1 MGNLNLTQTSLAIEL
16 SEQDWLKLAESGQY
30 PKPRWMLNDSIEDDE
45 WHIARNGFDI
55 PSSQPYKR
63 ESYRILSFHK
73 EIALGELLT
82 NAQNSELL
90 HDLKISFLYLSF
102 SDAVSRPQRF
112 LDIFNSIISLIKHT
126 NELRINQDKPI
137 IRHLKMISFTDTNE
151 YLKSFGVTDE
161 HFSHVLKISSQQN
174 NNLSKKDWQK
184 IQSELSITTRKV
196 ISLQS
201 KLKNYLSNKTNNKA
215 SHYTSE
221 YLNAS
226 KPFFDVE
233 TDIKPKEKT
242 ISNEIL
248 KLELLY
254 TSRVIQKHSFNH
266 SPRELFSDGHSIL
279 DSLNPPQ
286 KTKLIPAHIAL
297 HAMSNALYFV
307 RQFGPE
313 LRGYLH
319 SLWAAEK
326 NAIDALK
333 ISPSRI
339 FRNTKVIRAHAFA
352 NTCMPDALRKELKIT
367 TWEYQ
372 EAFNKLNHNWIRNN
386 LSVEA
391 AILLY
396 VASMWILLASFTSGR
411 RQSLNTL
418 KRNCFRLS
426 PIDGLFDITL
436 RIPKSSERLE
446 LEDVHRP
453 IPDLIFDYGIE
464 FSLFVTQLEERQGYF
479 FNEHDVYLFGKVLS
493 LHSSSSFN
501 HAKHHIEKTDFYK
514 FPLSGDSIY
523 KALCFFQ
530 DWSQSPL
537 IENKRWYPAQHQFRR
552 LFAVLYFNF
561 SDDNGLEELSWFMGH
576 SSLEQTFHYAEI
588 SPSDEWLEEAE
599 IAIARIG
606 SLLHRQLQAD
616 NAITE
621 IVSQAKKSTEIVA
634 VLEPLIKQMINEHK
648 QKTGEEV
655 RFSRIDGKD
664 IFFYFCN
671 PGR

>member
-30 PKPRWMLNDSIEDDE
+30 PKPRWMLNSSIEDDE
-45 WHIARNGFDI
+45 WHIARSGFDI
-55 PSSQPYKR
+55 PSTQPYKR
-63 ESYRILSFHK
+63 ESYQILSFHK

-102 SDAVSRPQRF
+102 SDAVSRPHRF
-112 LDIFNSIISLIKHT
+112 LEIFNSITSLIRHV
-126 NELRINQDKPI
+126 NELRSNQGKPI
-137 IRHLKMISFTDTNE
+137 IRHLNMISSTDTNE

-161 HFSHVLKISSQQN
+161 HFSHVLKLTSQQN
-174 NNLSKKDWQK
+174 NNLSKKDWIK
-184 IQSELSITTRKV
+184 IQSELSITTREV

-201 KLKNYLSNKTNNKA
+201 KLKNYLNNKAQNKA

-233 TDIKPKEKT
+233 IDLKPKQKT
-242 ISNEIL
+242 ISNEIF

-254 TSRVIQKHSFNH
+254 TSRFVQKHSFNH
-266 SPRELFSDGHSIL
+266 SPRELFSDVHSIL
-279 DSLNPPQ
+279 DNLNPPQ

-307 RQFGPE
+307 RKYGSE
-313 LRGYLH
+313 LKYYLK

-326 NAIDALK
+326 NSIEVLQ
-333 ISPSRI
+333 ISPSRVK
-339 FRNTKVIRAHAFA
+339 RKQKVIRKHAFA
-352 NTCMPDALRKELKIT
+352 NTNIPDALKELKIT

-372 EAFNKLNHNWIRNN
+372 EAFEKLSHKWIRNN

-396 VASMWILLASFTSGR
+396 AASMWILLASFTSAR

-446 LEDVHRP
+446 LEDVHKP

-479 FNEHDVYLFGKVLS
+479 FNESDVYLFGKVLS
-493 LHSSSSFN
+493 LHSSSAFN
-501 HAKHHIEKTDFYK
+501 NINHETEKKDFYK
-514 FPLSGDSIY
+514 FPLSGDTIY

-530 DWSQSPL
+530 DWSQSPV

-588 SPSDEWLEEAE
+588 SPSDVWLEEAE

-606 SLLHRQLQAD
+606 SSLHKQLQAD
-616 NAITE
+616 DAITE
-621 IVSQAKKSTEIVA
+621 IVSQARKSTEIVA

-648 QKTGEEV
+648 QKTGKEV
-655 RFSRIDGKD
+655 RFRRIDGKD

-671 PGR
+671 PRR

>member
-45 WHIARNGFDI
+45 WHIARSGFDI
-55 PSSQPYKR
+55 PSSPPYKR
-63 ESYRILSFHK
+63 ENYRILSFHK

-82 NAQNSELL
+82 NAKNSGLL
-90 HDLKISFLYLSF
+90 YDLKISFLYLSF
-102 SDAVSRPQRF
+102 IDAVSRPQRF
-112 LDIFNSIISLIKHT
+112 LEIFNSIISLIRHA
-126 NELRINQDKPI
+126 NELRKNQDKPI
-137 IRHLKMISFTDTNE
+137 IRHLNMINFTDTDK
-151 YLKSFGVTDE
+151 YLMSFGVTDE
-161 HFSHVLKISSQQN
+161 HFSHVLKVSSQRK
-174 NNLSKKDWQK
+174 NNLLKKDWQK
-184 IQSELSITTRKV
+184 IQSELSITTRDV
-196 ISLQS
+196 TSLQS
-201 KLKNYLSNKTNNKA
+201 KLKSYLSNKTKNKA

-226 KPFFDVE
+226 KPFFEIEIDL
-233 TDIKPKEKT
+233 KPKEKT
-242 ISNEIL
+242 ISNEIS
-248 KLELLY
+248 KLDVLY

-266 SPRELFSDGHSIL
+266 SPRELFSAGHSIL

-286 KTKLIPAHIAL
+286 KTKIIPAHIAL

-307 RQFGPE
+307 RKFGSE
-313 LRGYLH
+313 LKCYLN
-319 SLWAAEK
+319 SLWAAER
-326 NAIDALK
+326 NAIEALH
-333 ISPSRI
+333 ISPSQI
-339 FRNTKVIRAHAFA
+339 IRNTKVIRKHAFA
-352 NTCMPDALRKELKIT
+352 NTCMPNSLKELKIT

-372 EAFNKLNHNWIRNN
+372 EAFENLSHNWIRNN
-386 LSVEA
+386 LSVES

-396 VASMWILLASFTSGR
+396 VASMWILLASFTSSR

-479 FNEHDVYLFGKVLS
+479 FNESDVYLFGKILS

-501 HAKHHIEKTDFYK
+501 HANHNIEKTDFYK
-514 FPLSGDSIY
+514 FPLSGDTIY
-523 KALCFFQ
+523 KALSFFQ

-537 IENKRWYPAQHQFRR
+537 IDNKRWYPAQHQFRR

-561 SDDNGLEELSWFMGH
+561 SDNNGLEELSWFMGH

-606 SLLHRQLQAD
+606 SSLHKQLQAD
-616 NAITE
+616 DAITE
-621 IVSQAKKSTEIVA
+621 IVSQAKKSTETVA
-634 VLEPLIKQMINEHK
+634 ILEPLIKQMINEHK
-648 QKTGEEV
+648 QKTGKEV
-655 RFSRIDGKD
+655 RFRRVDGKE

-671 PGR
+671 HGV

>member
-16 SEQDWLKLAESGQY
+16 SERDWLKLAKSGQY

-45 WHIARNGFDI
+45 WHIARSGFDI
-55 PSSQPYKR
+55 PSSPPYKR

-73 EIALGELLT
+73 EIALSELLT

-112 LDIFNSIISLIKHT
+112 SEIFNSIISLIRHA
-126 NELRINQDKPI
+126 NELRSNQDKPI
-137 IRHLKMISFTDTNE
+137 IRHLNMISFTDTNE
-151 YLKSFGVTDE
+151 YLKSFGVNDE
-161 HFSHVLKISSQQN
+161 HFSHVLKTSSQQK

-184 IQSELSITTRKV
+184 IQSELSITTREV

-201 KLKNYLSNKTNNKA
+201 KLKSYLSNKTKNKA

-233 TDIKPKEKT
+233 IDLRPRETT

-279 DSLNPPQ
+279 DSLNPPK

-307 RQFGPE
+307 RKFGSE
-313 LRGYLH
+313 LRGYVNL
-319 SLWAAEK
+319 LWAAEK
-326 NAIDALK
+326 NTIDVLK

-339 FRNTKVIRAHAFA
+339 FRNTKVIREHAFA
-352 NTCMPDALRKELKIT
+352 NTRMPDTLRELKIT
-367 TWEYQ
+367 TWEYK
-372 EAFNKLNHNWIRNN
+372 EAFDKLNHNWTRNN

-396 VASMWILLASFTSGR
+396 VASMWILLASFTSAR

-436 RIPKSSERLE
+436 RIPKSSERFE

-464 FSLFVTQLEERQGYF
+464 FSLFVTQLEERQGYI
-479 FNEHDVYLFGKVLS
+479 FNEDEVYLFGKILS
-493 LHSSSSFN
+493 LNSSSSFN
-501 HAKHHIEKTDFYK
+501 HANHHIETKDFYRY
-514 FPLSGDSIY
+514 PLSGDSIY

-537 IENKRWYPAQHQFRR
+537 IENKRWYPAPHQFRR

-606 SLLHRQLQAD
+606 SSLHKQLQAD
-616 NAITE
+616 DAITE
-621 IVSQAKKSTEIVA
+621 IVNQAKNSTETVA

-648 QKTGEEV
+648 QKTGKEV
-655 RFSRIDGKD
+655 RFKKIDGKD
-664 IFFYFCN
+664 IFFYFCS

>member
-30 PKPRWMLNDSIEDDE
+30 PKPRWMLNSYIEDDE
-45 WHIARNGFDI
+45 WHIARSGFDI
-55 PSSQPYKR
+55 PSTQPYKR
-63 ESYRILSFHK
+63 ESYQILSFHK

-102 SDAVSRPQRF
+102 SDAVSRPHRF
-112 LDIFNSIISLIKHT
+112 LEIFNSITSLIRHV
-126 NELRINQDKPI
+126 NELRSNQGKPI
-137 IRHLKMISFTDTNE
+137 IRHLNMISSTDTKE

-161 HFSHVLKISSQQN
+161 HFSHVLKLTSQQN
-174 NNLSKKDWQK
+174 NNLSKKDWIK
-184 IQSELSITTRKV
+184 IQSELSITTREA

-201 KLKNYLSNKTNNKA
+201 KLKNYLNNKAQNKA

-233 TDIKPKEKT
+233 IDLKPKQKT
-242 ISNEIL
+242 ISNEIF

-254 TSRVIQKHSFNH
+254 TSRFVQKHSFSH
-266 SPRELFSDGHSIL
+266 SPREIFSDVHSIL
-279 DSLNPPQ
+279 DNLNPPQ

-307 RQFGPE
+307 RKYGSE
-313 LRGYLH
+313 LKYYLK

-326 NAIDALK
+326 NSIEVLQ
-333 ISPSRI
+333 ISPSRVK
-339 FRNTKVIRAHAFA
+339 RKQKVIRKHAFA
-352 NTCMPDALRKELKIT
+352 NTNIPDALKELKIT

-372 EAFNKLNHNWIRNN
+372 EAFEKLSHKWIRNN

-396 VASMWILLASFTSGR
+396 AASMWILLASFTSAR

-446 LEDVHRP
+446 LEDVHKP

-479 FNEHDVYLFGKVLS
+479 FNESDVYLFGKVLS
-493 LHSSSSFN
+493 LHSSSAFN
-501 HAKHHIEKTDFYK
+501 NINHETEKKDFYK
-514 FPLSGDSIY
+514 FPLSGDTIY

-588 SPSDEWLEEAE
+588 SPSDVWLEEAE

-606 SLLHRQLQAD
+606 SSLHKQLQAD
-616 NAITE
+616 DAITE
-621 IVSQAKKSTEIVA
+621 IVSQARKSTEIVA

-648 QKTGEEV
+648 QKTGKEV
-655 RFSRIDGKD
+655 RFRRIDGKD

-671 PGR
+671 PRR

>member
-30 PKPRWMLNDSIEDDE
+30 PKPRWMLNSSIEDDE
-45 WHIARNGFDI
+45 WHIARSGFDI
-55 PSSQPYKR
+55 PSTQPYKR
-63 ESYRILSFHK
+63 ESYQILSFHK

-102 SDAVSRPQRF
+102 SDAVSRPHRF
-112 LDIFNSIISLIKHT
+112 LEIFNSITSLIRHV
-126 NELRINQDKPI
+126 NELRSNQGKPI
-137 IRHLKMISFTDTNE
+137 IRHLNMISSTDTNE

-161 HFSHVLKISSQQN
+161 HFSHVLKLTSQQN
-174 NNLSKKDWQK
+174 NNLSKKDWIK
-184 IQSELSITTRKV
+184 IQSELSITTREV

-201 KLKNYLSNKTNNKA
+201 KLKNYLNNKAQNKA

-233 TDIKPKEKT
+233 IDLKPKQKT
-242 ISNEIL
+242 ISNEIF

-254 TSRVIQKHSFNH
+254 TSRFVQKHSFNH
-266 SPRELFSDGHSIL
+266 SPRELFSDVHSIL
-279 DSLNPPQ
+279 DNLNPPQ

-307 RQFGPE
+307 RKYGSE
-313 LRGYLH
+313 LKYYLK

-326 NAIDALK
+326 NSIEVLQ
-333 ISPSRI
+333 ISPSRVK
-339 FRNTKVIRAHAFA
+339 RKQKVIRKHAFA
-352 NTCMPDALRKELKIT
+352 NTNIPDALKELKIT

-372 EAFNKLNHNWIRNN
+372 EAFEKLSHKWIRNN

-396 VASMWILLASFTSGR
+396 AASMWILLASFTSAR

-446 LEDVHRP
+446 LEDVHKP

-479 FNEHDVYLFGKVLS
+479 FNESDVYLFGKVLS
-493 LHSSSSFN
+493 LHSSSAFN
-501 HAKHHIEKTDFYK
+501 NINHETEKKDFYK
-514 FPLSGDSIY
+514 FPLSGDTIY

-588 SPSDEWLEEAE
+588 SPSDVWLEEAE

-606 SLLHRQLQAD
+606 SSLHKQLQAD
-616 NAITE
+616 DAITE
-621 IVSQAKKSTEIVA
+621 IVSQARKSTEIVA

-648 QKTGEEV
+648 QKTGKEV
-655 RFSRIDGKD
+655 RFRRIDGKD

-671 PGR
+671 PRR

>member
-30 PKPRWMLNDSIEDDE
+30 PKPRWMLNDSIEDNE

-55 PSSQPYKR
+55 PSSPPYKR

-102 SDAVSRPQRF
+102 SGAVSRPQRF
-112 LDIFNSIISLIKHT
+112 LEILNSIISLIRHA
-126 NELRINQDKPI
+126 NELRDNKDKPI
-137 IRHLKMISFTDTNE
+137 IRQLKMISLIDTKN
-151 YLKSFGVTDE
+151 YLKSFNVSNE
-161 HFSHVLKISSQQN
+161 HFSHVLKISSRYH
-174 NNLSKKDWQK
+174 NNLSEKDWQK
-184 IQSELSITTRKV
+184 IQSELSITTREV
-196 ISLQS
+196 VSLKS
-201 KLKNYLSNKTNNKA
+201 KLKIYLSSKNKNKA
-215 SHYTSE
+215 SHYISE

-226 KPFFDVE
+226 KPFFDIE
-233 TDIKPKEKT
+233 IDLKPKEKT

-266 SPRELFSDGHSIL
+266 SPRELFSDGHSIV
-279 DSLNPPQ
+279 DGLNSPK
-286 KTKLIPAHIAL
+286 KTELIPAHIAL

-307 RQFGPE
+307 RKFGSE
-313 LRGYLH
+313 LRCYLNT
-319 SLWAAEK
+319 LWTAEE
-326 NAIDALK
+326 NAIHTLQ
-333 ISPSRI
+333 ISPSQI
-339 FRNTKVIRAHAFA
+339 IRNTKVIRKHAFA
-352 NTCMPDALRKELKIT
+352 NTPMPDALKELKIT
-367 TWEYQ
+367 TWEYP
-372 EAFNKLNHNWIRNN
+372 EAFEKLSHNWIRNN
-386 LSVEA
+386 LSVES

-396 VASMWILLASFTSGR
+396 VASIWILLASFTAGR

-418 KRNCFRLS
+418 KRNCFHLS

-453 IPDLIFDYGIE
+453 IPDLIFDYGLE
-464 FSLFVTQLEERQGYF
+464 FSLFVTQLEERQGYV
-479 FNEHDVYLFGKVLS
+479 FNEDDVYLFGKVLS

-501 HAKHHIEKTDFYK
+501 HANYYIEKSDFYK
-514 FPLSGDSIY
+514 FPLSGDTIY

-537 IENKRWYPAQHQFRR
+537 IQNKRWYPAQHQFRR

-561 SDDNGLEELSWFMGH
+561 SDDKGLEELSWFMGH

-606 SLLHRQLQAD
+606 SSLHKQLQAD
-616 NAITE
+616 EAITE
-621 IVSQAKKSTEIVA
+621 IVNQAKKSTETIA

-648 QKTGEEV
+648 QKTGKEV
-655 RFSRIDGKD
+655 RFRRIDGKD
-664 IFFYFCN
+664 IFFYFCS
-671 PGR
+671 PRR

>member
-16 SEQDWLKLAESGQY
+16 SEHDWLKLAKSGQY

-55 PSSQPYKR
+55 PSSQPFKR

-112 LDIFNSIISLIKHT
+112 LEIFNSIISLIRHV
-126 NELRINQDKPI
+126 NELRSNQDKPI
-137 IRHLKMISFTDTNE
+137 IRHLNMISFTDTNE
-151 YLKSFGVTDE
+151 YLKSFGVTNE

-184 IQSELSITTRKV
+184 IQSELSITTREIV
-196 ISLQS
+196 SLQS
-201 KLKNYLSNKTNNKA
+201 KLKTYLSNKTENKA

-233 TDIKPKEKT
+233 IDLKPKEKT

-254 TSRVIQKHSFNH
+254 TSRIIQKHSFNH

-279 DSLNPPQ
+279 DNLNPPQ

-297 HAMSNALYFV
+297 HTMSNALYFV
-307 RQFGPE
+307 RKFGTE
-313 LRGYLH
+313 LRYYLN

-333 ISPSRI
+333 ISPSQI
-339 FRNTKVIRAHAFA
+339 IRNRKVIQEHAFV
-352 NTCMPDALRKELKIT
+352 NTCMPDALKELKIT

-372 EAFNKLNHNWIRNN
+372 EAFENLNHNWIRNN

-391 AILLY
+391 TILLY
-396 VASMWILLASFTSGR
+396 VASMWILLASFSSGR

-464 FSLFVTQLEERQGYF
+464 FSLFVTQLEERQGYI
-479 FNEHDVYLFGKVLS
+479 FNEYDVYLFGKVLS
-493 LHSSSSFN
+493 LQSSSSFN
-501 HAKHHIEKTDFYK
+501 HANHHIEKTDFYK
-514 FPLSGDSIY
+514 SPLSGDTIY

-606 SLLHRQLQAD
+606 SSLHKQLQAD
-616 NAITE
+616 DAITE
-621 IVSQAKKSTEIVA
+621 IVSQAKKSTETVA

-648 QKTGEEV
+648 QKTGKEV
-655 RFSRIDGKD
+655 RFKRIDGKE

-671 PGR
+671 SGR

>member
-1 MGNLNLTQTSLAIEL
+1 MGNLNLASTSLAIEI
-16 SEQDWLKLAESGQY
+16 SEQEWLKLAKSGQY
-30 PKPRWMLNDSIEDDE
+30 PKPRWMLNDSIGDNE
-45 WHIARNGFDI
+45 WLIAKSGFDI
-55 PSSQPYKR
+55 PSAPPYNR
-63 ESYRILSFHK
+63 ECYRILSFHK
-73 EIALGELLT
+73 EIAPEELLT
-82 NAQNSELL
+82 NEQNSELL
-90 HDLKISFLYLSF
+90 HDLKSSFLYLSF
-102 SDAVSRPQRF
+102 IDAVSRPQRF
-112 LDIFNSIISLIKHT
+112 LDIFNSIISLIRHT
-126 NELRINQDKPI
+126 NELRSYQDKPI
-137 IRHLKMISFTDTNE
+137 IRHLNMISFINTKE
-151 YLKSFGVTDE
+151 YLKSFRVTDE
-161 HFSHVLKISSQQN
+161 HFSHVLKISSEHH

-184 IQSELSITTRKV
+184 IQSELLITTREV

-201 KLKNYLSNKTNNKA
+201 KLKSYLSNKNNNKA

-221 YLNAS
+221 YFNAS
-226 KPFFDVE
+226 KPSFEVE
-233 TDIKPKEKT
+233 IDLKPKEKT
-242 ISNEIL
+242 ISNQIL

-254 TSRVIQKHSFNH
+254 ASRVIQKYSFNH

-297 HAMSNALYFV
+297 YAMSNALYFV
-307 RQFGPE
+307 RKFGSE
-313 LRGYLH
+313 LKCYLN

-339 FRNTKVIRAHAFA
+339 HRNSKVIREHAFA
-352 NTCMPDALRKELKIT
+352 NTCMPDVLKELKIT

-372 EAFNKLNHNWIRNN
+372 EAFENLSHNWIRNN

-396 VASMWILLASFTSGR
+396 VASIWILLASFSSGR
-411 RQSLNTL
+411 RQSLITL

-479 FNEHDVYLFGKVLS
+479 FNEHEVYLFGKVLS

-501 HAKHHIEKTDFYK
+501 HVKHHIEKTDFYK

-606 SLLHRQLQAD
+606 SSLHKQLEAD
-616 NAITE
+616 DAITE
-621 IVSQAKKSTEIVA
+621 IVRQAKKSTETVA

-655 RFSRIDGKD
+655 RFRRIDGKD

-671 PGR
+671 PRR

>member
-16 SEQDWLKLAESGQY
+16 SEQDWLKLAESGEY

-45 WHIARNGFDI
+45 WYIARNGFDI
-55 PSSQPYKR
+55 PSSPPYKR

-82 NAQNSELL
+82 NEQNSELL

-112 LDIFNSIISLIKHT
+112 LEIFNSIISLIRHA
-126 NELRINQDKPI
+126 NELRNNQDKPI
-137 IRHLKMISFTDTNE
+137 IRHLDMISFIDTSA
-151 YLKSFGVTDE
+151 YLKSFGVNDE
-161 HFSHVLKISSQQN
+161 HFSHVLKIFSQYH

-184 IQSELSITTRKV
+184 IQSKLSITTRAV

-201 KLKNYLSNKTNNKA
+201 KLKIYLSSKTKNKS

-226 KPFFDVE
+226 KTFFDLE
-233 TDIKPKEKT
+233 IDLRPKEKT

-254 TSRVIQKHSFNH
+254 TSKIVQKHSFNH
-266 SPRELFSDGHSIL
+266 SPCELFSDGHSIL

-286 KTKLIPAHIAL
+286 KTKLIPANIAL

-307 RQFGPE
+307 RKFGSE
-313 LRGYLH
+313 LKYYVN
-319 SLWAAEK
+319 SLWTAEK
-326 NAIDALK
+326 DAIDALQ

-339 FRNTKVIRAHAFA
+339 IRNTKAIRRHAFD
-352 NTCMPDALRKELKIT
+352 NTCMPDALKELKIT

-372 EAFNKLNHNWIRNN
+372 EAFENLSHNWIRNN

-396 VASMWILLASFTSGR
+396 VASMWILLASFTSSR
-411 RQSLNTL
+411 RHSLNTL

-464 FSLFVTQLEERQGYF
+464 FSLFVTQLEERQGYI
-479 FNEHDVYLFGKVLS
+479 FNENEVYLFGKVLS

-501 HAKHHIEKTDFYK
+501 HANYHSEKTDYYK
-514 FPLSGDSIY
+514 FPLSGDTIY

-537 IENKRWYPAQHQFRR
+537 IEKKRWYPAQHQFRR

-561 SDDNGLEELSWFMGH
+561 SDDSGLEELSWFMGH

-606 SLLHRQLQAD
+606 SSLHNQLQAD
-616 NAITE
+616 DAITE
-621 IVSQAKKSTEIVA
+621 IVNQAKNSTEIVA

-648 QKTGEEV
+648 QKTGKEV
-655 RFSRIDGKD
+655 RFKRIDGKD

>member
-16 SEQDWLKLAESGQY
+16 SEHDWLKLAESGQY
-30 PKPRWMLNDSIEDDE
+30 PKPRWMLNDSIEDNE

-55 PSSQPYKR
+55 PSSQPFKR
-63 ESYRILSFHK
+63 ECYRILSFHK
-73 EIALGELLT
+73 EIASGQLLT

-102 SDAVSRPQRF
+102 NDTVSRPQRF
-112 LDIFNSIISLIKHT
+112 LEIFNSIMGLIRHV
-126 NELRINQDKPI
+126 NELRNNQEKPI
-137 IRHLKMISFTDTNE
+137 IRHLNMISFTDTNK
-151 YLKSFGVTDE
+151 YLKSFGVTNE
-161 HFSHVLKISSQQN
+161 HFSHVLKIYSKQN
-174 NNLSKKDWQK
+174 NNLPKNDWQK
-184 IQSELSITTRKV
+184 IQSELSITTREIV
-196 ISLQS
+196 SLQS
-201 KLKNYLSNKTNNKA
+201 KLKTYLNNKIENKA

-226 KPFFDVE
+226 KSFFDLE
-233 TDIKPKEKT
+233 IDLKPKEKT

-254 TSRVIQKHSFNH
+254 TSRIIQKHSFNH

-279 DSLNPPQ
+279 DNLNPPQ

-297 HAMSNALYFV
+297 HTMSNALYFV
-307 RQFGPE
+307 RKFGAE
-313 LRGYLH
+313 LRYYLN
-319 SLWAAEK
+319 SLWTAEK
-326 NAIDALK
+326 NSIDALQ
-333 ISPSRI
+333 ISPSQLI
-339 FRNTKVIRAHAFA
+339 RNRKVIQEHAFA
-352 NTCMPDALRKELKIT
+352 NTCMPDALKELKIT
-367 TWEYQ
+367 TWEYR
-372 EAFNKLNHNWIRNN
+372 EAFENLNHNWIRNN

-396 VASMWILLASFTSGR
+396 VASMWILLASFTSAR

-426 PIDGLFDITL
+426 PIDGLFDITM

-479 FNEHDVYLFGKVLS
+479 FNENDVYLFGKVLS
-493 LHSSSSFN
+493 LQSSSSFN
-501 HAKHHIEKTDFYK
+501 HTNRHIEKTDFYK
-514 FPLSGDSIY
+514 FPLSRDTIY

-530 DWSQSPL
+530 DWCQSPL
-537 IENKRWYPAQHQFRR
+537 IENKRWYPAPHQFRR

-561 SDDNGLEELSWFMGH
+561 SNDIGLEELSWFMGH

-606 SLLHRQLQAD
+606 SSLHKQLEAD
-616 NAITE
+616 DAITE
-621 IVSQAKKSTEIVA
+621 IVRQAKKSTETVA

-671 PGR
+671 PRR

>member
-30 PKPRWMLNDSIEDDE
+30 PKPRWMLNSSIEDDE
-45 WHIARNGFDI
+45 WHIARSGFDI
-55 PSSQPYKR
+55 PSTQPYKR
-63 ESYRILSFHK
+63 ESYQILSFHK

-102 SDAVSRPQRF
+102 SDAVSRPHRF
-112 LDIFNSIISLIKHT
+112 LEIFNSITSLIRHV
-126 NELRINQDKPI
+126 NELRSNQGKPI
-137 IRHLKMISFTDTNE
+137 IRHLNMISSTDTNE

-161 HFSHVLKISSQQN
+161 HFSHVLKLTSQQN
-174 NNLSKKDWQK
+174 NNLSKKDWIK
-184 IQSELSITTRKV
+184 IQSELSITTREV

-201 KLKNYLSNKTNNKA
+201 KLKNYLNNKAQNKA

-233 TDIKPKEKT
+233 IDLKPKQKT
-242 ISNEIL
+242 ISNEIF

-254 TSRVIQKHSFNH
+254 TSRFVQKHSFNH
-266 SPRELFSDGHSIL
+266 SPRELFSDVHSIL
-279 DSLNPPQ
+279 DNLNPPQ

-307 RQFGPE
+307 RKYGSE
-313 LRGYLH
+313 LKYYLK

-326 NAIDALK
+326 NSIEVLQ
-333 ISPSRI
+333 ISPSRVK
-339 FRNTKVIRAHAFA
+339 RKQKVIRKHAFA
-352 NTCMPDALRKELKIT
+352 NTNIPDALKELKIT

-372 EAFNKLNHNWIRNN
+372 EAFEKLSHKWIRNN

-396 VASMWILLASFTSGR
+396 AASMWILLASFTSAR

-446 LEDVHRP
+446 LEDVHKP

-479 FNEHDVYLFGKVLS
+479 FNESDVYLFGKVLS
-493 LHSSSSFN
+493 LHSSSAFN
-501 HAKHHIEKTDFYK
+501 NINHETEKKDFYK
-514 FPLSGDSIY
+514 FPLSGDTIY

-588 SPSDEWLEEAE
+588 SPSDVWLEEAE
-599 IAIARIG
+599 IAIAIIG
-606 SLLHRQLQAD
+606 SSLHKQLQAD
-616 NAITE
+616 DAITE
-621 IVSQAKKSTEIVA
+621 IVSQARKSTEIVA

-648 QKTGEEV
+648 QKTGKEV
-655 RFSRIDGKD
+655 RFRRIDGKD

-671 PGR
+671 PRR

>member
-30 PKPRWMLNDSIEDDE
+30 PKPRWMLNSSIEDDE
-45 WHIARNGFDI
+45 WHIARSGFDI
-55 PSSQPYKR
+55 PSTQPYKR
-63 ESYRILSFHK
+63 ESYQILSFHK

-102 SDAVSRPQRF
+102 SDAVSRPHRF
-112 LDIFNSIISLIKHT
+112 LEIFNSITSLIRHV
-126 NELRINQDKPI
+126 NELRSNQGKPI
-137 IRHLKMISFTDTNE
+137 IRHLNMISSTDTNE

-161 HFSHVLKISSQQN
+161 HFSHVLKLTSQQN
-174 NNLSKKDWQK
+174 NNLSKKDWIK
-184 IQSELSITTRKV
+184 IQSELSITTREV

-201 KLKNYLSNKTNNKA
+201 KLKNYLNNKAQNKA

-233 TDIKPKEKT
+233 IDLKPKQKT
-242 ISNEIL
+242 ISNEIF

-254 TSRVIQKHSFNH
+254 TSRFVQKHSFNH
-266 SPRELFSDGHSIL
+266 SPRELFSDVHSIL
-279 DSLNPPQ
+279 DNLNPPQ

-307 RQFGPE
+307 RKYGSE
-313 LRGYLH
+313 LKYYLK

-326 NAIDALK
+326 NSIEVLQ
-333 ISPSRI
+333 ISPSRVK
-339 FRNTKVIRAHAFA
+339 RKQKVIRKHAFA
-352 NTCMPDALRKELKIT
+352 NTNIPDALNELKIT

-372 EAFNKLNHNWIRNN
+372 EAFEKLSHKWIRNN

-396 VASMWILLASFTSGR
+396 AASMWILLASFTSAR

-446 LEDVHRP
+446 LEDVHKP

-479 FNEHDVYLFGKVLS
+479 FNESDVYLFGKVLS
-493 LHSSSSFN
+493 LHSSSAFN
-501 HAKHHIEKTDFYK
+501 NINHETEKKDFYK
-514 FPLSGDSIY
+514 FPLSGDTIY

-588 SPSDEWLEEAE
+588 SPSDVWLEEAE

-606 SLLHRQLQAD
+606 SSLHKQLQAD
-616 NAITE
+616 DAITE
-621 IVSQAKKSTEIVA
+621 IVSQARKSTEIVA

-648 QKTGEEV
+648 QKTGKEV
-655 RFSRIDGKD
+655 RFRRIDGKD

-671 PGR
+671 PRR

>member
-1 MGNLNLTQTSLAIEL
+1 
-16 SEQDWLKLAESGQY
+16 
-30 PKPRWMLNDSIEDDE
+30 
-45 WHIARNGFDI
+45 
-55 PSSQPYKR
+55 
-63 ESYRILSFHK
+63 
-73 EIALGELLT
+73 
-82 NAQNSELL
+82 
-90 HDLKISFLYLSF
+90 
-102 SDAVSRPQRF
+102 
-112 LDIFNSIISLIKHT
+112 
-126 NELRINQDKPI
+126 
-137 IRHLKMISFTDTNE
+137 
-151 YLKSFGVTDE
+151 
-161 HFSHVLKISSQQN
+161 
-174 NNLSKKDWQK
+174 
-184 IQSELSITTRKV
+184 
-196 ISLQS
+196 
-201 KLKNYLSNKTNNKA
+201 
-215 SHYTSE
+215 
-221 YLNAS
+221 
-226 KPFFDVE
+226 
-233 TDIKPKEKT
+233 
-242 ISNEIL
+242 
-248 KLELLY
+248 
-254 TSRVIQKHSFNH
+254 
-266 SPRELFSDGHSIL
+266 
-279 DSLNPPQ
+279 
-286 KTKLIPAHIAL
+286 
-297 HAMSNALYFV
+297 
-307 RQFGPE
+307 
-313 LRGYLH
+313 
-319 SLWAAEK
+319 
-326 NAIDALK
+326 
-333 ISPSRI
+333 
-339 FRNTKVIRAHAFA
+339 
-352 NTCMPDALRKELKIT
+352 MPDVLKELKIT

-372 EAFNKLNHNWIRNN
+372 EAFENLSHNWIRNN

-396 VASMWILLASFTSGR
+396 VASIWILLASFSSGR
-411 RQSLNTL
+411 RQSLITL

-479 FNEHDVYLFGKVLS
+479 FNEHEVYLFGKVLS

-501 HAKHHIEKTDFYK
+501 HVKHHIEKTDFYK

-606 SLLHRQLQAD
+606 SSLHKQLEAD
-616 NAITE
+616 DAITE
-621 IVSQAKKSTEIVA
+621 IVRQAKKSTETVA

-655 RFSRIDGKD
+655 RFRRIDGKD

-671 PGR
+671 PRR

>member
-1 MGNLNLTQTSLAIEL
+1 MGNLNLTQIYLAIEI
-16 SEQDWLKLAESGQY
+16 SEQDWFKLAESGQF

-45 WHIARNGFDI
+45 WHIAKSGFDI
-55 PSSQPYKR
+55 PSSPPYKR

-90 HDLKISFLYLSF
+90 YDLKVSFLYLSF
-102 SDAVSRPQRF
+102 SDSVSRPERF
-112 LDIFNSIISLIKHT
+112 LDIFNSIISLIRHV
-126 NELRINQDKPI
+126 NELRINKDKPI
-137 IRHLKMISFTDTNE
+137 IRHLNMIRFTDTNN
-151 YLKSFGVTDE
+151 YLKSFEVTDE
-161 HFSHVLKISSQQN
+161 NFSYVLKMYSQQK
-174 NNLSKKDWQK
+174 NNLSKKDWEK
-184 IQSELSITTRKV
+184 IQSELSITTREI

-201 KLKNYLSNKTNNKA
+201 KLKSYLSNKTENKA

-226 KPFFDVE
+226 KTFFDLQ
-233 TDIKPKEKT
+233 IHLKPKEKT
-242 ISNEIL
+242 VSNEIF

-254 TSRVIQKHSFNH
+254 ASRVIQKHSFNH

-279 DSLNPPQ
+279 DSLTPPQ
-286 KTKLIPAHIAL
+286 KTKLIPANIAL

-307 RQFGPE
+307 RKFGSE
-313 LRGYLH
+313 LKYYLN

-326 NAIDALK
+326 DAIDALK
-333 ISPSRI
+333 ISPSQI
-339 FRNTKVIRAHAFA
+339 IRNTKVIRKHAFA
-352 NTCMPDALRKELKIT
+352 NTCMPDALKELKIT

-372 EAFNKLNHNWIRNN
+372 EAFENLSHNWIRNN
-386 LSVEA
+386 LSVES

-411 RQSLNTL
+411 RHSLNTL
-418 KRNCFRLS
+418 RRNCFRLS

-436 RIPKSSERLE
+436 RIPKSSERFE

-464 FSLFVTQLEERQGYF
+464 FSLFVTQLEERQGYI
-479 FNEHDVYLFGKVLS
+479 FNESDMYLFGKVLS

-501 HAKHHIEKTDFYK
+501 HANHYIQKTDFYK
-514 FPLSGDSIY
+514 FPLSGDTIY
-523 KALCFFQ
+523 KTLCFFQ

-537 IENKRWYPAQHQFRR
+537 IENKRWYPAPHQFRR

-606 SLLHRQLQAD
+606 SSLHKQLEAD
-616 NAITE
+616 DAITE
-621 IVSQAKKSTEIVA
+621 IVRQAKKSTETVA

-648 QKTGEEV
+648 QNTGEEV